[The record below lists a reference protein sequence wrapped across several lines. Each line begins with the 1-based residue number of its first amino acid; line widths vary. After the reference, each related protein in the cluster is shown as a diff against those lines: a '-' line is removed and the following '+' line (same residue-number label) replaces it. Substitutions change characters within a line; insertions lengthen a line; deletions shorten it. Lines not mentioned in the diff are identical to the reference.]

1 MLVKFENKF
10 KFVEQI
16 LFMMKQKDRK
26 RLSGVIVVFVK
37 EEKIKKVKVEKKV
50 EKKWFQKFIM
60 KVVWI
65 MVMILGVFYICWMLL
80 LVYFLLKV
88 QDQNYNFIVY
98 YLFVG
103 IQLNFFFNF
112 FVYGF
117 RQIDIKNIFY
127 RMRIC

>member
-117 RQIDIKNIFY
+117 
-127 RMRIC
+127 